1 MTQCKKATIRNHLC
15 WHPAYIFP
23 MSSCLLEVMCQHDS
37 HAVWLYRQNLG
48 VYHHTCYEWLS
59 TLYLPHFS
67 GRRRRW
73 LSKRSTTVLGG
84 FPSPTSSMNGLLHQ
98 FPVPRFIL
106 CDHKCYTFRFCESN
120 TSNHS
125 TNWPSLLASYQ
136 VAGQLPFVLI
146 IEYLARSHFFLA
158 VSLHFKSWAQRRC
171 CQYHGDNTEN
181 PLTI

>member
-1 MTQCKKATIRNHLC
+1 MTVMQYDYTGKILVFTI
-15 WHPAYIFP
+15 I
-23 MSSCLLEVMCQHDS
+23 
-37 HAVWLYRQNLG
+37 HAMNDYL
-48 VYHHTCYEWLS
+48 LS
-59 TLYLPHFS
+59 TF
-67 GRRRRW
+67 
-73 LSKRSTTVLGG
+73 
-84 FPSPTSSMNGLLHQ
+84 PTSQAEEEDGLAKGQQQCWVDFLHPHPPWMASSTN
-98 FPVPRFIL
+98 FLFLDSFYVIINVTLSGSVRATP
-106 CDHKCYTFRFCESN
+106 
-120 TSNHS
+120 SNHS